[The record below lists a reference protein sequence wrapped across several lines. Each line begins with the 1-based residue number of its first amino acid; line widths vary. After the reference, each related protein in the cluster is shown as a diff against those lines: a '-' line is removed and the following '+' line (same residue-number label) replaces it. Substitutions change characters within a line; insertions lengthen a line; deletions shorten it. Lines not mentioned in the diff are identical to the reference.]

1 MDIIDKMFKYFSSQ
15 DKEALLTTDIQIS
28 NYELNVVVVKIL
40 SWLKLEHKRTIWIA
54 QGRKNCLKPLEVDRR
69 YPWCANLY
77 KLVEQEPLFHDSFS
91 IYEGKFDFSYAVP
104 EEDRAAVRETVYR
117 NYNPKKHAYIRKE

>member
-1 MDIIDKMFKYFSSQ
+1 MDIIDKFFKYFNSQ
-15 DKEALLTTDIQIS
+15 DKKDLLTTDIQIS
-28 NYELNVVVVKIL
+28 KCELNVVVIKIL

-91 IYEGKFDFSYAVP
+91 INEGKFDFLDAVP
-104 EEDRAAVRETVYR
+104 EEDRVAARENVYR
-117 NYNPKKHAYIRKE
+117 NYNPPKHDYIRKK

>member
-1 MDIIDKMFKYFSSQ
+1 MDIIDKLFKYINSQ
-15 DKEALLTTDIQIS
+15 DKKALLTTDIQIS
-28 NYELNVVVVKIL
+28 NYELNVVVDEIL

-91 IYEGKFDFSYAVP
+91 INEGKFDFSDAVP
-104 EEDRAAVRETVYR
+104 EEDRAAARETVYR
-117 NYNPKKHAYIRKE
+117 NYNPPKHAYIRPK

>member
-1 MDIIDKMFKYFSSQ
+1 MDVIDKLFEYLNSH
-15 DKEALLTTDIQIS
+15 DKKALLTTDIQIS
-28 NYELNVVVVKIL
+28 KYDLNVVVIKIV
-40 SWLKLEHKRTIWIA
+40 SWLKLEQKRTIWIA

-91 IYEGKFDFSYAVP
+91 IYEGKFDFSDAVP
-104 EEDRAAVRETVYR
+104 EEDRAAARENVYQ
-117 NYNPKKHAYIRKE
+117 NYNPPRHVYIRPK